1 MDEYTL
7 HQLGF
12 IKKSKK
18 SDYILRIGAEEILC
32 FNAKETLEKDFFI
45 MNNEKYVFFHKKIIS
60 PTQLIETAYK
70 IGKKTAKDN
79 IISDIEI
86 NYGD

>member
-32 FNAKETLEKDFFI
+32 FKAKETLEKDFFI
-45 MNNEKYVFFHKKIIS
+45 MNNEKYVFFYKKILNPIN
-60 PTQLIETAYK
+60 LLDTAYE
-70 IGKKTAKDN
+70 IGKKTARDN
-79 IISDIEI
+79 IISDIET